1 MLVNFL
7 KSCFLLH
14 IKLLPLVVIFNLF
27 LLGYL
32 VLSKGLFLRDDL
44 RILCEIVP
52 KRLSLGQAEQFFS
65 FVKLRAILANV
76 SRLSW

>member
-1 MLVNFL
+1 M
-7 KSCFLLH
+7 
-14 IKLLPLVVIFNLF
+14 
-27 LLGYL
+27 
-32 VLSKGLFLRDDL
+32 RDDL

-52 KRLSLGQAEQFFS
+52 KRLGIGQAEQFFS